1 MQIYTFVNAYP
12 CPQCMILQQ
21 SAQFL
26 GSRQHRPVAAE
37 YLVTAADCLPRSQ
50 TTAGLLN
57 LDAFAR
63 SKDATLSRPA
73 AHISAMVVHAAR
85 APWLLSWTQIGGT
98 QRWHS
103 SNSFQPS
110 PNHQSTTDARSGCR
124 PRLREKEAHHLAAGI
139 WAARLGVR
147 SRSAT

>member
-1 MQIYTFVNAYP
+1 M
-12 CPQCMILQQ
+12 
-21 SAQFL
+21 
-26 GSRQHRPVAAE
+26 HRG
-37 YLVTAADCLPRSQ
+37 ADCLPRSQ
-50 TTAGLLN
+50 TTAGLLS

-110 PNHQSTTDARSGCR
+110 YARSGCR

-139 WAARLGVR
+139 WAARLGVQT
-147 SRSAT
+147 RSAT